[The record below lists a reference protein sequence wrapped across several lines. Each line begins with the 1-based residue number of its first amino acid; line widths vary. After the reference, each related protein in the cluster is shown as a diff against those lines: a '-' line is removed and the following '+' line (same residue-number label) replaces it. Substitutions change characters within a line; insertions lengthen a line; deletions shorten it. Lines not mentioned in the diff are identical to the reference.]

1 MAYRHLVVTGTH
13 HRCDNHHI
21 TWHLHCVDISFMY
34 VNCSIIALIWHV
46 LLHSLPCCV
55 LAVQSG
61 DVKQEVR
68 LLSYPRSCQVPFPAC
83 PAATLLPCRTTS
95 SWRTRPIAAAETWSE
110 HDDDTEK
117 LAKSCYRHTHQPAL
131 FQAGRVSSLDPQ
143 QLIRRTV
150 TAPPWEERDSLQLSH
165 IYSSLLHVHFLN
177 IFFLN
182 VISMRLKYNFKN
194 KRTFSDLN
202 YC

>member
-1 MAYRHLVVTGTH
+1 MAYRHLVATGTH

-61 DVKQEVR
+61 DVKQEVC

-117 LAKSCYRHTHQPAL
+117 WPKSCYRHTHQPPL
-131 FQAGRVSSLDPQ
+131 FQAGRVSLDPQ
-143 QLIRRTV
+143 QLV
-150 TAPPWEERDSLQLSH
+150 TQLPPPHERSVTLCSLVTFIAHYCMSTFWT
-165 IYSSLLHVHFLN
+165 S
-177 IFFLN
+177 FFK
-182 VISMRLKYNFKN
+182 M
-194 KRTFSDLN
+194 
-202 YC
+202 